1 MRDDPGPATR
11 HDRVMPREAAMNTQ
25 PSARELRAES
35 VRLMRRAVE
44 LEIRAR
50 EMDAAQRARNHP
62 APACPHLKLVSE
74 AQS

>member
-1 MRDDPGPATR
+1 MCDDRRKAARNDARMTR
-11 HDRVMPREAAMNTQ
+11 HTAQ

-35 VRLMRRAVE
+35 VRLMRQAVE

-50 EMDAAQRARNHP
+50 EMDAAQCARRRE
-62 APACPHLKLVSE
+62 APGRPHLKLVSE

>member
-1 MRDDPGPATR
+1 MCGDGPG
-11 HDRVMPREAAMNTQ
+11 AAGDNAGMKHTPNT

-35 VRLMRRAVE
+35 VRLMRQAVE

-50 EMDAAQRARNHP
+50 ERDAAQSARNHP
-62 APACPHLKLVSE
+62 ATACSHLKLVSE

>member
-1 MRDDPGPATR
+1 
-11 HDRVMPREAAMNTQ
+11 MNTQ

-35 VRLMRRAVE
+35 VRLMRQAVE

-50 EMDAAQRARNHP
+50 EMDAAQCARRGA
-62 APACPHLKLVSE
+62 APVRPHLKLVSE

>member
-1 MRDDPGPATR
+1 
-11 HDRVMPREAAMNTQ
+11 MNTQ